1 MNHFLVFFKKEL
13 VEYAR
18 TYKLLIML
26 VVFAIFGITN
36 PLIAKLTPELM
47 ANLMPEGMSMTIPEP
62 TALDAWAQFFKNT
75 QQMGMIVLA
84 LVFSGVVSTEVSR
97 GTLINL
103 LTKGLSRQAV
113 ILAKY
118 SAMLFV
124 WSLSVV
130 LSAALTWVYTVYLF
144 PNDQVTVGY
153 LLFAISCMWLFGA
166 FLLASLLS
174 SATLVKGNYGSLLLI
189 GLMLVFLMVVNI
201 IPNAKEYNPIALASM
216 NMELVA
222 GTIDPSTIY
231 AAVGITGIASLG
243 LIALA
248 LLVFSKKRL

>member
-1 MNHFLVFFKKEL
+1 MNHYFVFFKKEL

-26 VVFAIFGITN
+26 VVFTIFGITN
-36 PLIAKLTPELM
+36 PLIAKLTPELL
-47 ANLMPEGMSMTIPEP
+47 ASFMPEGMTIPIPEP
-62 TALDAWAQFFKNT
+62 SALDSWAQFFKNT
-75 QQMGMIVLA
+75 QQMGVIVLV

-124 WSLSVV
+124 WSVSVV
-130 LSAALTWVYTVYLF
+130 LSAALTWVYTIYLF
-144 PNDQVTVGY
+144 PQDQVSVGY

-166 FLLASLLS
+166 FLLAILLS
-174 SATLVKGNYGSLLLI
+174 SAALVNGNYGSLLLT
-189 GLMLVFLMVVNI
+189 GLVLVLLMVVNI
-201 IPNAKEYNPIALASM
+201 IPGAQEYNPIFLAAA
-216 NMELVA
+216 NMELA
-222 GTIDPSTIY
+222 TGKIDPSSVYTV
-231 AAVGITGIASLG
+231 VGITGIISLV
-243 LIALA
+243 LITLA
-248 LLVFSKKRL
+248 FMVFSKKRL